1 MTVTYMNDIDDE
13 LAELNAAFDAL
24 FDAIDAAQPDDE
36 LISLL
41 TKRTLKAK
49 RAVQEADPTLKIVT
63 DENDRFVVIR
73 TE

>member
-1 MTVTYMNDIDDE
+1 MNDIDDE